1 MEILYTVA
9 SEFWRTL
16 ADMAPYLL
24 LGFFV
29 AGLLSVFVSPEKVAR
44 HLGGN
49 GIWPVLKASVFGVPL
64 PLCSCGVIP
73 VATSLRRHGASRGA
87 TTAFLLSTPQ
97 TGVDSIMVT
106 FSLLGPVFAIFRP
119 LAAFVTGTVGG
130 VLVNI
135 FRRPAKDAIEHDEV
149 TCTDECCSTDSHGS
163 ASVRA
168 LRYGFITLPRD
179 IARPMIAGVAIAGL
193 ISAFTPPD
201 FIRHTIGAGI
211 GAMLIMMAMGIPIY
225 VCATAS
231 VPIAAAMIAKGASP
245 GAALVFLMT
254 GPATNAA
261 AIATLWKVLGRRTT
275 LIYLGTVVVCA
286 LGSGLLLDYAFTVTG
301 VAPMH
306 GGHRMI
312 PLWARSISAV
322 ALLGA
327 LLAGVLGRRRT
338 TDGGMIVPEGG
349 MVTTIVVKG
358 MTCSRCAE
366 AVRRAVL
373 EVVGVTSVHV
383 DLAGGRAAVAGRDYE
398 AASVTAAIEK
408 LGYAAVIEPRRQESE
423 KQGAE

>member
-1 MEILYTVA
+1 MEILTKVIY
-9 SEFWRTL
+9 EFWGTFS
-16 ADMAPYLL
+16 DMAPYLL
-24 LGFFV
+24 FGFFI
-29 AGLLSVFVSPEKVAR
+29 AGLLSVFVSPEKVER

-135 FRRPAKDAIEHDEV
+135 FGHSVQDDVGHGHEET
-149 TCTDECCSTDSHGS
+149 TCKDECCSTEVQGN
-163 ASVRA
+163 AWFRA

-211 GAMLIMMAMGIPIY
+211 GAMLVMMAMGIPIY

-261 AIATLWKVLGRRTT
+261 AIVTLWKVLGRRTT
-275 LIYLGTVVVCA
+275 LVYLGTVVVCA

-301 VAPMH
+301 VEPAYS
-306 GGHRMI
+306 GHRML
-312 PLWARSISAV
+312 PEWARTIAALV
-322 ALLGA
+322 LLGV
-327 LLAGVLGRRRT
+327 LLAGVLGRRKT
-338 TDGGMIVPEGG
+338 ADKGVIVPEGG
-349 MVTTIVVKG
+349 TATNLAVSG
-358 MTCSRCAE
+358 MTCSQCAN
-366 AVRRAVL
+366 AVRLAALAVP
-373 EVVGVTSVHV
+373 GVTSVQV
-383 DLAGGRAAVAGRDYE
+383 ELARGRAVVAGRDYDM
-398 AASVTAAIEK
+398 ASVAAAVEE
-408 LGYAAVIEPRRQESE
+408 LGYSAAVVPE
-423 KQGAE
+423 